1 MEERTA
7 LKRIEE
13 LRDLINHHNRRYYQ
27 FDDPEISDAEYDG
40 LMRELIELEDRF
52 AGRIDLSASPSRRVG
67 AAPLEKFDSIQHLSP
82 MLSLANA
89 LSEEEILAF
98 DERIKRFLDTREAV
112 SYVVE
117 PKLDGIGV
125 NLVYEKGILRSGSTR
140 GDGAIG
146 EDITQNLKTIRTIPL
161 KMQSSDAPPIPAL
174 IEIRGEV
181 YIGTDAFRTLNRQR
195 MADGD
200 NPFANP
206 RNAAA
211 GSLRQ
216 LDSRITAKRPL
227 AIFCYAMGFV
237 DPDSSGFK
245 THGDLLQALAE
256 WGFPVNPL
264 IRKAQDIEECI
275 TYYRE
280 MAARREEL
288 PYEIDGTVIKVDSTD
303 IRDRLG
309 AVSRSPRWAIACKF
323 VATQA
328 TTIIEDIIIQVGR
341 TGVLTPVAQMKPV
354 RIAGAMVSR
363 ATLHNQDEI
372 DKKRIHIGD
381 TVIVQRAG
389 DVIPEIVKT
398 VGPSAERTDRPFQ
411 IPGTCPVCGSRIV
424 RLEGEAAHRCVNLD
438 CPAQIRENIKHFVS
452 RGGMDIEGLGEKLV
466 AQMLETGIVRDPADL
481 YDLTAETLENLERM
495 GEKSAD
501 NILASLERSKVPPLD
516 KFIFALGIRHT
527 GEHISK
533 VLARRFGT
541 LEAIIRAGEEELIAV
556 KEIGPEIAASITT
569 FFREPSNLRTIERL
583 REAGVS
589 PVERSVV
596 SETLAGKTFVLTGTL
611 ERFSRNQAK
620 EMIES
625 RGGAVS
631 SSVTKKTDYVVA
643 GASPGSKLDKAG
655 QLGIPVLDEGA
666 LLEMTGDT
674 EAPENE
680 MQGTLL

>member
-13 LRDLINHHNRRYYQ
+13 LRDLITHHNRRYYQ

-40 LMRELIELEDRF
+40 LMRELLQLEDRF
-52 AGRIDLSASPSRRVG
+52 ADRIDLSASPSRRVG
-67 AAPLEKFDSIQHLSP
+67 AAPLEKFDSIRHLSP

-98 DERIKRFLDTREAV
+98 DERIKRFLGTREAV

-125 NLVYEKGILRSGSTR
+125 NLVYEKGSLRSGSTR
-140 GDGAIG
+140 GDGAVG

-161 KMQSSDAPPIPAL
+161 KIRSSVAPPVPAL

-237 DPDSSGFK
+237 DPDSAGFE
-245 THGDLLQALAE
+245 THGDLLQALAG

-264 IRKAQDIEECI
+264 IRKAQDIGECI
-275 TYYRE
+275 AYYRE

-323 VATQA
+323 AATQA
-328 TTIIEDIIIQVGR
+328 TTTIEDIIIQVGR

-354 RIAGAMVSR
+354 RIAGAVVSR
-363 ATLHNQDEI
+363 ATLHNQDEL
-372 DKKRIHIGD
+372 DKKNIHIGD

-424 RLEGEAAHRCVNLD
+424 RLEGEAAHRCINLD

-466 AQMLETGIVRDPADL
+466 AQMLDTGIVRDPADL
-481 YDLTAETLENLERM
+481 YDLTTETLENLERM

-501 NILASLERSKVPPLD
+501 NIRASLERSKTPPLD
-516 KFIFALGIRHT
+516 KLIFALGIRHT

-541 LEAIIRAGEEELIAV
+541 LEAIMRAGEEELLAV

-596 SETLAGKTFVLTGTL
+596 SETLLGKTFVLTGTL
-611 ERFSRNQAK
+611 ERFSRSQAK

-643 GASPGSKLDKAG
+643 GASAGSKLDKAG
-655 QLGIPVLDEGA
+655 QLGIPVLDEAA
-666 LLEMTGDT
+666 LLEMTGDG

>member
-1 MEERTA
+1 MEERIA
-7 LKRIEE
+7 LTRIEE

-40 LMRELIELEDRF
+40 LMQELIKLENQF
-52 AGRIDLSASPSRRVG
+52 ADRIDLSASPTRRVG
-67 AAPLEKFDSIQHLSP
+67 ASPLEKFDTIPHLSP

-89 LSEEEILAF
+89 FSEEEIVSF
-98 DERIKRFLDTREAV
+98 DERIKRLLDTQENI
-112 SYVVE
+112 SYMLE

-125 NLVYEKGILRSGSTR
+125 NLVYERGIFKSGSTR

-161 KMQSSDAPPIPAL
+161 KMKSAPAITGAIPSL

-181 YIGTDAFRTLNRQR
+181 YIGTDAFRKLNRQR
-195 MADGD
+195 MTDGG

-227 AIFCYAMGFV
+227 AIFCYAMGFI
-237 DPDSSGFK
+237 DPDLSGFG
-245 THGDLLQALAE
+245 THGEFLQALAE

-264 IRKAQDIEECI
+264 IQKAQGIEECI

-280 MAARREEL
+280 MTARREGL

-323 VATQA
+323 AATQA
-328 TTIIEDIIIQVGR
+328 TTTIEDIVIQVGR

-372 DKKRIHIGD
+372 DKKGIHIGD

-398 VGPSAERTDRPFQ
+398 VGPSAGDTERPFR
-411 IPGTCPVCGSRIV
+411 IPDTCPVCGSGIV
-424 RLEGEAAHRCVNLD
+424 RLEGEAAHRCINLD

-466 AQMLETGIVRDPADL
+466 LQMLDTGIVRDPADL
-481 YDLTAETLENLERM
+481 YDLTAETLAGLERM
-495 GEKSAD
+495 GARSAA
-501 NILASLERSKVPPLD
+501 NILASLGRTKTPPLD

-527 GEHISK
+527 GEHVSK
-533 VLARRFGT
+533 ILARRFGT
-541 LEAIIRAGEEELIAV
+541 LNAIMNAGEEELLTV
-556 KEIGPEIAASITT
+556 KEIGPEIAGSIRT

-583 REAGVS
+583 RDAGVT
-589 PVERSVV
+589 PVEGSAV
-596 SETLAGKTFVLTGTL
+596 SGTLSGKTFVLTGTL
-611 ERFSRNQAK
+611 VGLSRSRAK

-625 RGGAVS
+625 MGGTVS
-631 SSVTKKTDYVVA
+631 SSVTKRTDYVVA
-643 GASPGSKLDKAG
+643 GSSPGSKLDKAG
-655 QLGIPVLDEGA
+655 QLGIPVLDEDA
-666 LLEMTGDT
+666 FLEMTG
-674 EAPENE
+674 
-680 MQGTLL
+680 QGESREE